1 MKTTSEAEK
10 TATTLRNEFFTK
22 YPKDAAYALESI
34 PHDAILDYLKQVN
47 PENARAIFFRLNPD
61 TVAGLLAKMDDSLFI
76 GLFSQVDT
84 HLAARLLSRLNE
96 EEVDKRLSLLPS
108 LTSSEI
114 RDFLSFR
121 PGTAGYLMETNV
133 ASFYNDNLV
142 EDVLN
147 KIRQLKDRRITVVY
161 VLDEEGKLLGKIPIQ
176 HIAVSQPSEVLNQLI
191 EPAPSINAMASQ
203 EEVLQVI
210 ESEDI
215 LQIPVTDINNKL
227 LGVIRNDALMDVT
240 KQEMTEN
247 LQAMFGAGREEQAL
261 SKVSLAVRKRLPWLQ
276 VNLATAFLASM
287 VVGFFEDTIAK
298 ITILAI
304 FLPVVAGQSGN
315 TGSQA
320 LAVTMRG
327 LALKEIRISQW
338 FKVAR
343 KEIMVGFLNGIA
355 VALTT
360 GIIVYFWASS
370 LGIAIV
376 IGISMIIS
384 MIIAGFAG
392 AVIPMAL
399 KAVGQDPAT
408 SSSIILTTVT
418 DICGF
423 LSFLGL
429 ATALSSALGIT

>member
-1 MKTTSEAEK
+1 MNPKTESTGNA
-10 TATTLRNEFFTK
+10 LRYDFFTK
-22 YPKDAAYALESI
+22 YPKDAALSLDSFS
-34 PHDAILDYLKQVN
+34 HDIILGYLKELQIAD
-47 PENARAIFFRLNPD
+47 ARPIFFRLNPD
-61 TVAGLLAKMDDSLFI
+61 TITDLISGMEDSLFI
-76 GLFSQVDT
+76 GLFDKVDT
-84 HLAARLLSRLNE
+84 QLAARLLSRLSE
-96 EEVDKRLSLLPS
+96 DKTNKKLELLPEIVS
-108 LTSSEI
+108 REI
-114 RDFLSFR
+114 RDFLNYR
-121 PGTAGYLMETNV
+121 PGTAGYLMETTV
-133 ASFYNDNLV
+133 TTFFGDNSV
-142 EDVLN
+142 KDVLDKLRKLGDR
-147 KIRQLKDRRITVVY
+147 KIVVVY
-161 VLDEEGKLLGKIPIQ
+161 VVNEEWKLLGKIPVQ
-176 HIAVSQPSEVLNQLI
+176 HIALSQPSEVLFTLM

-203 EEVLQVI
+203 EEVLEVI
-210 ESEDI
+210 DKEDI
-215 LQIPVTDINNKL
+215 LQVPVTDINNNL
-227 LGVIRNDALMDVT
+227 LGVIRNDALISAT
-240 KQEMTEN
+240 KEEITEN
-247 LQAMFGAGREEQAL
+247 LQAMFGAGREEHAL
-261 SKVSLAVRKRLPWLQ
+261 SKVSFAVRKRLPWLQ

-287 VVGFFEDTIAK
+287 VVGLFEDTIAK
-298 ITILAI
+298 ITVLAV

-343 KEIMVGFLNGIA
+343 KEIMVGFINGVA

-360 GIIVYFWASS
+360 STIVYFWTSS

-376 IGISMIIS
+376 IGISMVLS

-392 AVIPMAL
+392 AVIPVAL
-399 KAVGQDPAT
+399 KAIGQDPAT

>member
-1 MKTTSEAEK
+1 METKPEI
-10 TATTLRNEFFTK
+10 ATHNLRMAYFMQ
-22 YPKDAAYALESI
+22 YPKDAASTLDSFPADTILE
-34 PHDAILDYLKQVN
+34 YLRQL
-47 PENARAIFFRLNPD
+47 PIANARAIFFHLNPD
-61 TVAGLLAKMDDSLFI
+61 NATDIISRMEDSFFVLLFT
-76 GLFSQVDT
+76 QVNT
-84 HLAARLLSRLNE
+84 QLGARLLSRLSTN
-96 EEVDKRLSLLPS
+96 DILSKLALLPDVIS
-108 LTSSEI
+108 REI
-114 RDFLSFR
+114 KDFLNYQT
-121 PGTAGYLMETNV
+121 GTAGYLMETTV
-133 ASFYNDNLV
+133 TTFDADNSV
-142 EDVLN
+142 KDVLN
-147 KIRQLKDRRITVVY
+147 RIRKLGDRKIVAVY
-161 VLDEEGKLLGKIPIQ
+161 VVDDEGKLLGKIPIQ
-176 HIAVSQPSEVLNQLI
+176 FIAISQPSEKLRTLM
-191 EPAPSINAMASQ
+191 EPSPSVNAMASR
-203 EEVLQVI
+203 EEVLKVF
-210 ESEDI
+210 EKEHL
-215 LQIPVTDINNKL
+215 LQISVTDVNNHL
-227 LGVIRNDALMDVT
+227 LGVIRNDTLISAT
-240 KQEMTEN
+240 KKEITEN

-261 SKVSLAVRKRLPWLQ
+261 SKVSFAVRKRLPWLQ

-287 VVGFFEDTIAK
+287 VVGFFEETIAQ

-343 KEIMVGFLNGIA
+343 KEIMVGFINGVA

-370 LGIAIV
+370 MGIAIV
-376 IGISMIIS
+376 IGISMVLS

-392 AVIPMAL
+392 AVIPIAL

-429 ATALSSALGIT
+429 ATALSSVLGII